1 MAGEGS
7 LRGGT
12 SCVDGVVMV
21 VSLRWRVASIA
32 CAALLLSVSL
42 GLGAPR
48 AQAQSTT
55 PTPTAAQMEVFKNLP
70 ADQQRMIMQQLQKSG
85 TGKGTQQ
92 KKTDTA
98 AVIPATQKELTAAE
112 QQEALARLQEPRL
125 GAGDTHH
132 HRGRDPRAGR
142 GRPRAVDGGGQ
153 AQEGSRESAGAV
165 QGHGPDQADGT
176 RNAGDHA
183 REAQGAR
190 GRAASRAQPR

>member
-32 CAALLLSVSL
+32 CAALLLLVAL

-48 AQAQSTT
+48 ALAQSATQ
-55 PTPTAAQMEVFKNLP
+55 TPTAAQMEVFKNLP

-98 AVIPATQKELTAAE
+98 PVIPAT
-112 QQEALARLQEPRL
+112 
-125 GAGDTHH
+125 
-132 HRGRDPRAGR
+132 
-142 GRPRAVDGGGQ
+142 
-153 AQEGSRESAGAV
+153 
-165 QGHGPDQADGT
+165 
-176 RNAGDHA
+176 
-183 REAQGAR
+183 
-190 GRAASRAQPR
+190 